1 MWQHVTDT
9 HFRVHEGQRCPPGSL
24 TLSLPPGRCMTSLTV
39 FFLFV
44 YVTSYDFLN
53 KSLFCVH
60 PSWGA
65 NAVIALDIFP
75 TGVTSIRW
83 RKRFTET
90 GQTIIVTGQI
100 HGCLCYLTHTHA
112 RTRPPPPHIHTHTH
126 PRRKTIVYITWLC
139 VCMHVCMHVCACMHA
154 CVCVFFLCW

>member
-1 MWQHVTDT
+1 MSAWILNPFPALRTLYDVTD
-9 HFRVHEGQRCPPGSL
+9 S
-24 TLSLPPGRCMTSLTV
+24 
-39 FFLFV
+39 FFPFV

-53 KSLFCVH
+53 KSQFCVH

-75 TGVTSIRW
+75 AGVTSIRW

-112 RTRPPPPHIHTHTH
+112 RTHPPPPHTHTM
-126 PRRKTIVYITWLC
+126 PPPPLLSLSPPLSPPSRSLC
-139 VCMHVCMHVCACMHA
+139 FLLLLFFWFCFVV
-154 CVCVFFLCW
+154 VFIFLLLLSP